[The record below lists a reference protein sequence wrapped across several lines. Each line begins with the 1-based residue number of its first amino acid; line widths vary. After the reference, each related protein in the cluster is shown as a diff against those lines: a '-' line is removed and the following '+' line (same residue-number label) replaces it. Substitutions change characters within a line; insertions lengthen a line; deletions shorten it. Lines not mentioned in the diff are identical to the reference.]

1 MSIRLPFA
9 LVISLL
15 VAGCATATPAPVV
28 RLLPRGRGAT
38 WVAGREAVIRVKGGV
53 RVAVAF
59 EQQEERYLALRVEI
73 ENGGTRSLDVD
84 PAEMMVTP
92 CTSEN
97 TSSCGATD
105 WVIDP
110 ERKLYA
116 IDTQRSRERARASDD
131 RTSRAPLIFLA
142 GVGDLANA
150 ADGHLSS
157 NVEAQEI
164 AGNQDEARHQH
175 VVERLEAEKER
186 WLNVSLR
193 HTTLLPGRS
202 TSGIVYVPIHRSARF
217 IWFQVDFGNL
227 DFPFCFEQT
236 VTGVS

>member
-9 LVISLL
+9 LVILSLL
-15 VAGCATATPAPVV
+15 AGCATATPAPVV
-28 RLLPRGRGAT
+28 RLWPRGRSAT

-73 ENGGTRSLDVD
+73 ENGGTHSLVVD

-116 IDTQRSRERARASDD
+116 IDTRRSRERARAKDD

-157 NVEAQEI
+157 NIEAQQI

-175 VVERLEAEKER
+175 VVERLEDEKER

-193 HTTLLPGRS
+193 HTTLLPGQS
-202 TSGIVYVPIHRSARF
+202 TSGIVYVPIDRSARF
-217 IWFQVDFGNL
+217 VWFQVDFGNL
-227 DFPFCFEQT
+227 EFPFCFEQT